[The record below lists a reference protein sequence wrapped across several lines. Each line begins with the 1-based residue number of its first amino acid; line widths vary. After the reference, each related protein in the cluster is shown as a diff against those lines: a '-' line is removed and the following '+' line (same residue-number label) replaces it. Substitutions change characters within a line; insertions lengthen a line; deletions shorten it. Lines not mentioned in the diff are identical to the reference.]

1 MSIHLITGATGFVG
15 SALLARLLRDGEQ
28 VRIVVRSTD
37 HADRFREQVERGEL
51 EVRVASLGDPNA
63 IAAAAE
69 GVDVLYHCAAEN
81 SLDAAPAA
89 VSWVNVAGTENVR
102 NAARHAGVRRL
113 VHVSCTDV
121 TLSNRDRM
129 SWNEGRQLD
138 GLPIDAFCR
147 SKLLAEELV
156 LPSSREDFQACA
168 LRPAWVWGPGDRRTL
183 PALCR
188 EAARGRVSL
197 CGPGNNLLP
206 TVYIDNLVD
215 ALILAGEAD
224 DVGGRAFHVL
234 DGEALTAREFLEQLC
249 QAVGLAAPARGVYA
263 LAYSA
268 AWVRERFGL
277 PGLHRAD
284 VVRRG
289 RSALFDAVAAVRE
302 LGYQPR
308 VSVEEGMRALAAWV
322 QEAGG
327 PTALAQ
333 NVRTPTSQ
341 HEVEALIRLSET
353 DGATPAT

>member
-15 SALLARLLRDGEQ
+15 SALLARLLGDGEQ
-28 VRIVVRSTD
+28 VRILVRAA
-37 HADRFREQVERGEL
+37 ADAERWREHIERGAL

-63 IAAAAE
+63 IAAAAD
-69 GVDVLYHCAAEN
+69 GVEVLYHCAAEN

-89 VSWVNVAGTENVR
+89 LAWVNVAGTENVR
-102 NAARHAGVRRL
+102 NAARRAGVRRFVQL
-113 VHVSCTDV
+113 SCTDV

-129 SWNEGRQLD
+129 SWNESRQLD

-156 LPSSREDFQACA
+156 LPSSSADFQACA
-168 LRPAWVWGPGDRRTL
+168 LRPAWVWGPGDRRAL

-197 CGPGNNLLP
+197 CGPGNNLVP
-206 TVYIDNLVD
+206 TVYIDNLVE

-234 DGEALTAREFLEQLC
+234 DGEALTAREFMGELC
-249 QAVGLAAPARGVYA
+249 QAVGLAAPVRGVYA

-268 AWVRERFGL
+268 AWLRERLGL
-277 PGLHRAD
+277 PGLSRAE
-284 VVRRG
+284 VARRG

-302 LGYQPR
+302 LGYQPK
-308 VSVEEGMRALAAWV
+308 VSVEEGMRALASWAK
-322 QEAGG
+322 QAGG
-327 PTALAQ
+327 PAAIAQ
-333 NVRTPTSQ
+333 TIRTPTSQ
-341 HEVEALIRLSET
+341 RDLEAMIRISEA
-353 DGATPAT
+353 DATSPAA